1 MHALTKFVDYMVLF
15 GSAINFFCGIGEC
28 NHKKFVKDTGCS
40 TQKRI
45 NTFTIQCTTQYYE
58 SMIFDFLAT
67 QCISRRNKCLFG
79 VTKENARNNQ
89 FPVMEGKY
97 VLAFKGLTRDGVFDH
112 AATVRR
118 TDLLDRCV
126 QAIAL
131 RAAKNEYCEDYL
143 VWGYTACKLLLD
155 GRQEIFQAIS
165 SYMDDGHWY
174 DWCLISWE
182 DEGLFNT
189 SPACILGFFDMDHS
203 GSGDE

>member
-1 MHALTKFVDYMVLF
+1 MHALTKFVDYVILF
-15 GSAINFFCGIGEC
+15 GSAISFFGGIGEC
-28 NHKKFVKDTGCS
+28 NHKNFVKDTGCN
-40 TQKRI
+40 TKKII
-45 NTFTIQCTTQYYE
+45 NTFTTQCATRYYE
-58 SMIFDFLAT
+58 SMIFDLAT
-67 QCISRRNKCLFG
+67 QFISRRNKCLL
-79 VTKENARNNQ
+79 VLLKNARNNQ

-97 VLAFKGLTRDGVFDH
+97 VLTFKGLTRDGVFDH

-118 TDLLDRCV
+118 TDLTDRWV

-131 RAAKNEYCEDYL
+131 HAAKNEYCEDYL
-143 VWGYTACKLLLD
+143 VRGYTACKLLLD
-155 GRQEIFQAIS
+155 GRQEIFRAIS